1 MTEQYRYDKYGPPG
15 SYGYAAAG
23 PSCASTDVQEQA
35 MEAFRAMIDQLQ
47 EQLKESRDQTQIA
60 LETAQRTIRNTSE
73 ANLKPKSRMEE
84 NVSLH
89 IKNGDLSVS
98 FSAPR
103 IALEDPDVRDAFAM
117 TRAMLKEANGK
128 RKARRNP
135 GTS

>member
-1 MTEQYRYDKYGPPG
+1 MPYRYDKYGGFPP
-15 SYGYAAAG
+15 YNPYATG
-23 PSCASTDVQEQA
+23 PSCPSDDVQEQA
-35 MEAFRAMIDQLQ
+35 VVAFKAMIDQLQ
-47 EQLKESRDQTQIA
+47 DQLKESRDQTQIA
-60 LETAQRTIRNTSE
+60 LETAQRTIRNTSD
-73 ANLKPKSRMEE
+73 ANLKPQSRMEE

-117 TRAMLKEANGK
+117 TRGMLKEACGK
-128 RKARRNP
+128 RKARRNQ